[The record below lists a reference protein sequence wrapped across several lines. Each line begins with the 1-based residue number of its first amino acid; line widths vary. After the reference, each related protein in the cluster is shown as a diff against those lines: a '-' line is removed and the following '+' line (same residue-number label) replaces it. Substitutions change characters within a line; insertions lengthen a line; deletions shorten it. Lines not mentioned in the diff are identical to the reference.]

1 MRARINVVKRVR
13 INAAMHPAT
22 PPRTPCHAHAAQTP
36 ARCWRTGSG
45 THMSRARAAVL
56 AWRPAC
62 ALHGAHGGGHRPG
75 TPAPTNPGEWFI
87 RGLAPLYFRDRSYL
101 AESTRLHQ
109 NPEVKL
115 LRVSLVV
122 TSGTSCE
129 SLIMIAFFLFFLH
142 ARTHAHRSHMHV
154 CVGFMLL
161 VCVAVVF
168 LRAGWVVRRLAGCW
182 WQGVR

>member
-1 MRARINVVKRVR
+1 MPRTRCTDAGAMLAHWQWHTHVARARCGAGVASGMRATRRTR
-13 INAAMHPAT
+13 RW
-22 PPRTPCHAHAAQTP
+22 PPRQH
-36 ARCWRTGSG
+36 
-45 THMSRARAAVL
+45 
-56 AWRPAC
+56 
-62 ALHGAHGGGHRPG
+62 PG
-75 TPAPTNPGEWFI
+75 TNPGEWFI

-142 ARTHAHRSHMHV
+142 AHTHV
-154 CVGFMLL
+154 QV
-161 VCVAVVF
+161 
-168 LRAGWVVRRLAGCW
+168 
-182 WQGVR
+182 

>member
-1 MRARINVVKRVR
+1 MRKCIKLMRARINVVKRVR

-142 ARTHAHRSHMHV
+142 ARTHV
-154 CVGFMLL
+154 QV
-161 VCVAVVF
+161 
-168 LRAGWVVRRLAGCW
+168 
-182 WQGVR
+182 